1 MIAAAEAIRALSLP
15 VGSGILATVALAFW
29 ATR

>member
-1 MIAAAEAIRALSLP
+1 MILSAALQALSFP

>member
-1 MIAAAEAIRALSLP
+1 MILHQALQALSLP
-15 VGSGILATVALAFW
+15 VGSGILASLALAFW

>member
-1 MIAAAEAIRALSLP
+1 MILADALQALSLP

-29 ATR
+29 ATH

>member
-1 MIAAAEAIRALSLP
+1 MILSTALQALSLP

-29 ATR
+29 AAR